1 MKRAMQTILGIALAL
16 ALLAACGPLTLTFP
30 GETPTGVSRADDT
43 VTRALEAFKA
53 IDPFTEMK
61 NTDRLTMTT
70 KTDETTDTAIESYY
84 DNGRLVYER
93 YLGYGE
99 DTFAYYPDGAT
110 YPCLF
115 CQDDGDKR
123 MMARYTAVIDGV
135 WVQVET
141 DGEMHRS
148 DAYGAQ
154 KLTVYTAP
162 EGDQLTTT
170 VYEVDVQA
178 KQARITLAR
187 YRKDGGDWYAYTD
200 EDGQPQEEPLWLK
213 LTDPSPANVGGD
225 KTLPAALAQETG
237 ATLVLTLG
245 AGQSC
250 YFTEDGDRQTWY
262 LEAPLTV
269 RFTDKAARD
278 AFWRSHPDGTAED
291 AASGAFVWKSRALLR
306 LSGADLSEAGFGDT
320 IDLMTS
326 EFNDPVRYQIRLGEL
341 GEIQSFRS
349 DIE

>member
-1 MKRAMQTILGIALAL
+1 MKTTLRALAAL
-16 ALLAACGPLTLTFP
+16 GALLMLLTACAPKELTFV
-30 GETPTGVSRADDT
+30 GDTPTGVSRADDT

-70 KTDETTDTAIESYY
+70 KTDETTDTATESYY
-84 DNGRLVYER
+84 DDGRLVYER

-225 KTLPAALAQETG
+225 KALPAELAANENVT
-237 ATLVLTLG
+237 LTLTMKD
-245 AGQSC
+245 ATF
-250 YFTEDGDRQTWY
+250 YFTEDEESGVVWY
-262 LEAPLTV
+262 IEAPLNV
-269 RFTDKAARD
+269 IFTGKSKRD
-278 AFWRSHPDGTAED
+278 AFRRQHPGGDATDIGEEEYRWTA
-291 AASGAFVWKSRALLR
+291 RALLKVQY
-306 LSGADLSEAGFGDT
+306 LTFTPWKQFDDLLLKTFDQPAEYTLQLEEDGSVHS
-320 IDLMTS
+320 LY
-326 EFNDPVRYQIRLGEL
+326 PL
-341 GEIQSFRS
+341 
-349 DIE
+349 